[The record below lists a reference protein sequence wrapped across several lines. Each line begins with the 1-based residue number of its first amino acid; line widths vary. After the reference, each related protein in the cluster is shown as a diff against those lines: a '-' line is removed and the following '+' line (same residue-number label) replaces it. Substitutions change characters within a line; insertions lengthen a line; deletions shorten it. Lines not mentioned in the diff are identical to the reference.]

1 MFLASQADIVI
12 YGGAAG
18 GGKTFALLL
27 ECLRNVDVPSFFAII
42 FRRTLA
48 QAKKPGSIWDAAKSL
63 FRYFWTSKTEQP
75 MQHTFKASG
84 ARVVIDQLQYD
95 DTVGDYDGAEIPLI
109 CFDQLE
115 SFTKAQFLYML
126 SRNRS
131 TCGVAPYMRAT
142 CNPKFDSW
150 LLELI
155 GWWIDDAGDAIK
167 ERSGIVRW
175 FVTEKE
181 EFITSD
187 SREDLVARYPESIP
201 KSFTFIRAD
210 LHDNQILMRK
220 DPGYLGNLH
229 ALAEH
234 ERRRLLD
241 GNWKARPEGNLF
253 KSAWFTRCTADQVPD
268 LVRVGVAVDP
278 SGGAEDHNDEQG
290 IVGGGLGVDG
300 KIYLVEDASCSLSP
314 LGWAGRAVALLKK
327 ISADKIVAEVNYGGD
342 MVESNIKT
350 ADKNVP
356 FEKVTATRGK
366 VVRAEPVAS
375 LYENGLVVHVGP
387 QSHWKTAENEMVG
400 FDRYKLGKS
409 PNRLDA
415 IVWLCIWLLADGSTG
430 MLDFVKQQTQ
440 GLDPEARKRVE
451 TRLTALRDLLKKK
464 APK

>member
-1 MFLASQADIVI
+1 M
-12 YGGAAG
+12 GAG
-18 GGKTFALLL
+18 LK
-27 ECLRNVDVPSFFAII
+27 
-42 FRRTLA
+42 
-48 QAKKPGSIWDAAKSL
+48 
-63 FRYFWTSKTEQP
+63 Y
-75 MQHTFKASG
+75 
-84 ARVVIDQLQYD
+84 ID
-95 DTVGDYDGAEIPLI
+95 
-109 CFDQLE
+109 
-115 SFTKAQFLYML
+115 
-126 SRNRS
+126 
-131 TCGVAPYMRAT
+131 
-142 CNPKFDSW
+142 
-150 LLELI
+150 
-155 GWWIDDAGDAIK
+155 
-167 ERSGIVRW
+167 
-175 FVTEKE
+175 
-181 EFITSD
+181 
-187 SREDLVARYPESIP
+187 
-201 KSFTFIRAD
+201 
-210 LHDNQILMRK
+210 
-220 DPGYLGNLH
+220 
-229 ALAEH
+229 
-234 ERRRLLD
+234 
-241 GNWKARPEGNLF
+241 
-253 KSAWFTRCTADQVPD
+253 
-268 LVRVGVAVDP
+268 
-278 SGGAEDHNDEQG
+278 
-290 IVGGGLGVDG
+290 VGGGLGVDG